1 MGRLAILGSL
11 FIMAAVIAMSSCA
24 RARRVRGDG
33 RFGVMN
39 GGRKLGRSG
48 GAGGVGVPVGS
59 YEERHFDRDDLQQG
73 SGESRRHDPAPVV
86 CFIRGRAFARPGSL
100 RFTAGTVPLNMC
112 THIVYSFLET
122 NNKTGKYIFRKR
134 GGDREDAILR
144 SLVSLKKRKRNL
156 KFLFSYGEGAH
167 TNSLLNQLRS
177 KQSQATF
184 VHSTLVLLRY
194 LGLDGVNF
202 HLEGP
207 APSVCNKEKA
217 MKILQFIRALRARLG
232 RKFLITFQLPA
243 CRKGNC
249 APSKKEFSR
258 HLDYLF
264 LMTFDYK
271 LDDLSKTKL
280 TSGLYYYEGNR
291 KTAIETESCLDRW
304 VNDDVPKYKIIPG
317 IATYGRSFT
326 LNNPKKNGVSAKLKK
341 RHPLGYG
348 ANFTKTD
355 GYMDYVETCRRV
367 KYFNWKRE
375 WVKYAAT
382 PYIYYKDQW
391 VSYDDVDSV
400 DVKAKWFRAHWY
412 GGIFVW
418 SLDADDYLGNCVG
431 ELFPMVQ
438 AAWKPLK
445 GYRPLA
451 SKGEDVDRTTGSDRN
466 VRKQTQSDTVGPDTR
481 KVNRG
486 QPKKKPPAKGNC
498 LSEEDDTSSTPWLDT
513 ISTQP
518 VMSTTESSTE
528 KIILDTIS
536 TTAEETPTT
545 YTDYVMDTTTS
556 ETRVPR
562 CPICPCTC

>member
-11 FIMAAVIAMSSCA
+11 FIVTAVIAMSSCA
-24 RARRVRGDG
+24 RARRVRGGG
-33 RFGVMN
+33 RFGFMN
-39 GGRKLGRSG
+39 

-59 YEERHFDRDDLQQG
+59 DEERDLDQDEREPDI
-73 SGESRRHDPAPVV
+73 GESRRPDPAPVV

-122 NNKTGKYIFRKR
+122 DNKTGNYIFRKQ

-156 KFLFSYGEGAH
+156 KVLFSYGEGAH
-167 TNSLLNQLRS
+167 TNSLLNQLHS
-177 KQSQATF
+177 KQAQATF
-184 VHSTLVLLRY
+184 VHRTRALLSY
-194 LGLDGVNF
+194 FGLDGVNF

-217 MKILQFIRALRARLG
+217 RKILEFIQALRARLG
-232 RKFLITFQLPA
+232 RNFLITFQLPA

-249 APSKKEFSR
+249 APPMKEFSR

-280 TSGLYYYEGNR
+280 TSGLYYYEGDR

-367 KYFNWKRE
+367 KYFDWNRE

-431 ELFPMVQ
+431 ELFPMVH

-451 SKGEDVDRTTGSDRN
+451 SKGEDVDVTAGSDGN
-466 VRKQTQSDTVGPDTR
+466 VRKQTQSDMVGPDTR
-481 KVNRG
+481 KVTRG
-486 QPKKKPPAKGNC
+486 QAKKKPPAEENC
-498 LSEEDDTSSTPWLDT
+498 SGEEEDGTTNTPWLDT
-513 ISTQP
+513 ASTQP
-518 VMSTTESSTE
+518 VVSTTESSTE
-528 KIILDTIS
+528 TIIEDTLS
-536 TTAEETPTT
+536 TTTGETPAT
-545 YTDYVMDTTTS
+545 YSDYVMDTTTS

-562 CPICPCTC
+562 CPICPCSC